1 MMRLS
6 PPNYKRIVQTQSLD
20 INFGG
25 AEANTSV
32 MLSNLGV
39 DTKFVTALPSNSL
52 GDAAIN
58 YLNSYG
64 LNTEYINRCGERIG
78 LYYFESGI
86 SLRGSRVIY
95 DRKNSSITDCNIEDF
110 DFDAIF
116 EEATWFHFTGI
127 SAALG
132 EKCLS
137 VLKKAIEVAK
147 DKGIKI
153 SVDLNYRKQLWTYD
167 EFKETMMPLLNDVEL
182 CIGWIDLD
190 KKGEYKV
197 LDASRSEMDD
207 SYFQNVFS
215 KMQNKFNI
223 KYLSTTIR
231 EAFNSSY
238 NALTGIVY
246 DGKEIYRSKRYEFN
260 IIDRVGAGD
269 AFAGGLIFKL
279 LQKDN
284 IKDVV
289 EFATAAS
296 VLKHTILGDS
306 NVVDESEIMDLV
318 KGASSGEVKR

>member
-1 MMRLS
+1 MRLS

-39 DTKFVTALPSNSL
+39 DTKFVTALPRNSL

-78 LYYFESGI
+78 VYYFESGM
-86 SLRGSRVIY
+86 SLRNSRVIY
-95 DRKNSSITDCNIEDF
+95 DRKNSAITNCDIENF
-110 DFDAIF
+110 DFNAIF
-116 EEATWFHFTGI
+116 EGATWFHFTGI
-127 SAALG
+127 TAALG
-132 EKCLS
+132 NQCLT

-147 DKGIKI
+147 NKGIKI
-153 SVDLNYRKQLWTYD
+153 SVDLNYRKQLWAYD
-167 EFKETMMPLLNDVEL
+167 DFKKTMMPLLNDIEL

-197 LDASRSEMDD
+197 LDASKNGLNDE
-207 SYFQNVFS
+207 YFSRVFTR
-215 KMQNKFNI
+215 MQDEFNI
-223 KYLSTTIR
+223 KYISTTLR
-231 EAFNSSY
+231 ETYDSSY
-238 NALTGIVY
+238 NALTGIIY
-246 DGKEIYRSKRYEFN
+246 DGNSLYRSKRYEFD
-260 IIDRVGAGD
+260 IIDRVGGGD
-269 AFAGGLIFKL
+269 AFAGGLIYKL
-279 LQKDN
+279 IENTN
-284 IKDVV
+284 INEVV

-306 NVVDESEIMDLV
+306 NIVSKSEIMDLV
-318 KGASSGEVKR
+318 NGASVGEVKR